1 MNLRISTL
9 AIAAAMAAS
18 TGCSNEKWSVRMTD
32 SEMARYPES
41 WMLDFSKKPKW
52 SYCQG
57 LETYAIY
64 QVYKATGAKKY
75 LDYVRSF
82 GDTMLLDNGNA
93 IRTYELE
100 KFNIDNIAG
109 GKTLIALYGETGEE
123 KYKNAAD
130 LLREQMRQHPRTS
143 EGGFWHKQIY
153 PHQMWLDGLFM
164 ASPFLALY
172 GKTFG
177 EPALYDEVAHQL
189 LLVARH
195 TRDSATGLFYHGWDE
210 SREQRWA
217 NKETGTSPNFWSR
230 SMGWYMM
237 ALVDVLEYLPVDH
250 PKRGE
255 IINTLQ
261 EISVALEKQQDPQSK
276 AWYQVTN
283 MGTREG
289 NYLESSG
296 TAMFGYAWA
305 KAANNG
311 WLDGSY
317 LQKAQEVF
325 DGMVQTFITVN
336 DDNTIN
342 LTKGCVVSGLGGSGR
357 YRDGSFE
364 YYISEPVRDNDP
376 KAVAPFILLALQLE
390 KVEK

>member
-1 MNLRISTL
+1 MNLRIL
-9 AIAAAMAAS
+9 AMTAATALVTS
-18 TGCSNEKWSVRMTD
+18 TGYSNDKWSVRMTD

-52 SYCQG
+52 GYCQG

-64 QVYKATGAKKY
+64 QVYKATGDKKY

-82 GDTMLLDNGNA
+82 GDTMLLDNGKA
-93 IRTYELE
+93 IRTYDLE

-109 GKTLIALYGETGEE
+109 GKTLITLYRETGEE

-130 LLREQMRQHPRTS
+130 LLREQMRRQPRTS

-164 ASPFLALY
+164 ASPFLMLY
-172 GKTFG
+172 GKTFD
-177 EPALYDEVAHQL
+177 EPALYDEVTHQL
-189 LLVARH
+189 LLVAQH

-237 ALVDVLEYLPVDH
+237 ALVDVLEYLPAEH
-250 PKRGE
+250 PKRGD
-255 IINTLQ
+255 IINILK
-261 EISVALEKQQDPQSK
+261 ELSVALEKQQDPESK

-305 KAANNG
+305 KAATNG
-311 WLDGSY
+311 WLDRSY
-317 LQKAQEVF
+317 LQKAQDVF
-325 DGMVQTFITVN
+325 DGMVRTFITVN
-336 DDNTIN
+336 DDKTIN

-376 KAVAPFILLALQLE
+376 KAVAPFILLALLLE
-390 KVEK
+390 KAGK